1 MVSPSAFLLVV
12 SHWFLYL
19 PNACVLNFSWSQRL
33 VIYIFIF
40 VLPFLGSWKPG
51 CQNMKLFATYKRIS
65 KRSGRAL
72 WGVAKRTKHI
82 ASIAMVAL
90 LQHKHAP
97 NWAFHSE
104 QDSYS
109 CANSCLD
116 AENNVSDRER
126 GKQSS
131 IKNSNYYY
139 GGKIVVNAWVQ
150 FLLLNQY

>member
-1 MVSPSAFLLVV
+1 
-12 SHWFLYL
+12 
-19 PNACVLNFSWSQRL
+19 
-33 VIYIFIF
+33 
-40 VLPFLGSWKPG
+40 
-51 CQNMKLFATYKRIS
+51 MKLFATYKRIS

-116 AENNVSDRER
+116 AENNVGSWPS
-126 GKQSS
+126 G
-131 IKNSNYYY
+131 NAGSNVQTEENMHLEVL
-139 GGKIVVNAWVQ
+139 KIAIFTMEAKVG
-150 FLLLNQY
+150 